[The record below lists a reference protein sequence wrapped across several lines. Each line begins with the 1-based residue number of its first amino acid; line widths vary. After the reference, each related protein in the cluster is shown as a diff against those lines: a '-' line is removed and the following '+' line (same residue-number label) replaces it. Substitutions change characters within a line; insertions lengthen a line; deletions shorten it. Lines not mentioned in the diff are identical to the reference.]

1 MKKVILC
8 LIVFLGFAFLFKNSI
23 YAEPKD
29 PIKEKADSFWS
40 ICDGLE
46 QKGKA
51 NFIYPKYVYRLK
63 PFTVG
68 LISTNKVFTLKAT
81 FILGLNDEKLKKEAK
96 KKLFLIRDTII
107 LLLSSARLSN
117 VSHIEGKCELRNLIT
132 ELVNGVLETGKVTN
146 VYFDEFLIESQ
157 GSRLLNERK

>member
-81 FILGLNDEKLKKEAK
+81 FILGLNDDESKKEAK

-107 LLLSSARLSN
+107 LLLSSIRLSD
-117 VSHIEGKCELRNLIT
+117 VSGVDDKCQLRNKII
-132 ELVNGVLETGKVTN
+132 ELVNGILETGKVTSL
-146 VYFDEFLIESQ
+146 YFDEFLIE
-157 GSRLLNERK
+157 LYRK

>member
-81 FILGLNDEKLKKEAK
+81 FILGLNDENCEEIFNTFEENSDQLCQAK
-96 KKLFLIRDTII
+96 FDFGGNKI
-107 LLLSSARLSN
+107 SN
-117 VSHIEGKCELRNLIT
+117 QGFKS
-132 ELVNGVLETGKVTN
+132 
-146 VYFDEFLIESQ
+146 FDEFVS
-157 GSRLLNERK
+157 K